1 MGRFRRIGLFL
12 FQLLVTLPVMCGCVA
27 KCKKH
32 FCNFLQRAATLLF
45 ASICDQ
51 SERAFSYDLNASPT
65 HYYFPKYPK
74 MHWHF
79 LLLSSCKSFAR
90 SAWRFNY
97 PNFFK
102 KWANPGLFLFIFILF
117 KHKFYRKTAGINGIQ
132 TRIVRVEGEH
142 ADHLTTT
149 TALNYPNFLTA
160 SNVEDCVFK
169 AELSRPTLHSDY
181 ELKWN
186 GRRIS
191 SKDHGFES
199 KHL

>member
-74 MHWHF
+74 MFLHF

-102 KWANPGLFLFIFILF
+102 KWANPVLFLIYFYSFQTQILQ
-117 KHKFYRKTAGINGIQ
+117 KNCRHQRDSNSDRQSRRRA
-132 TRIVRVEGEH
+132 RRPL
-142 ADHLTTT
+142 DHHHC
-149 TALNYPNFLTA
+149 P
-160 SNVEDCVFK
+160 K
-169 AELSRPTLHSDY
+169 LS
-181 ELKWN
+181 
-186 GRRIS
+186 
-191 SKDHGFES
+191 
-199 KHL
+199 

>member
-74 MHWHF
+74 MFLHF

-97 PNFFK
+97 PNFLKNGPTQASFC
-102 KWANPGLFLFIFILF
+102 LFLFFSNTNFTEKLQASTGF
-117 KHKFYRKTAGINGIQ
+117 KLG
-132 TRIVRVEGEH
+132 
-142 ADHLTTT
+142 
-149 TALNYPNFLTA
+149 
-160 SNVEDCVFK
+160 
-169 AELSRPTLHSDY
+169 
-181 ELKWN
+181 
-186 GRRIS
+186 S
-191 SKDHGFES
+191 SE
-199 KHL
+199 